1 MKYARFVAAAIPRC
15 SRPAIGFLLAFG
27 LAGAAPAAGAALIP
41 DSLPIGGIQG
51 LPPSPYT

>member
-1 MKYARFVAAAIPRC
+1 MRHDRSIAATILRG
-15 SRPAIGFLLAFG
+15 SRAAMVLLMAPA

>member
-1 MKYARFVAAAIPRC
+1 MRYARFIATAILRC
-15 SRPAIGFLLAFG
+15 SRPAMVFLMAPA
-27 LAGAAPAAGAALIP
+27 LAGVAPAAGAALIP